1 MAEILQNRLDLQKF
15 CKNRPL
21 ALAQSWKQGRI
32 TNFDFII
39 DESIMM
45 KKFIPVMIAALVLSA
60 CSSQPTKRKST
71 PRIKATAA
79 YIPTENSAYVVFD
92 LNQKKFLEG
101 KNFNLVRPIASVT
114 KLMTAVVFLEENRY
128 GASCQT
134 QILPSDADFLK
145 GTTSPLPKNLNIAC
159 SELLKAM
166 LVRSDNY
173 AAHALAHATHLNK
186 AQFLARMNS
195 KAREIGMTQTYFG
208 DSSGLSSDNVST
220 VVDLAKLAGYA
231 ASKPEIQ
238 QLSNSPMV
246 SVYAGGQYF
255 SMKNTNKMVREQSYP
270 AMVSKTG
277 YTREAGYNLAFI
289 TQQNCNGKRIGV
301 VSLNNSSS
309 ADRVDFTETM
319 LAKYQCKANP
329 FRYDG

>member
-1 MAEILQNRLDLQKF
+1 
-15 CKNRPL
+15 
-21 ALAQSWKQGRI
+21 
-32 TNFDFII
+32 
-39 DESIMM
+39 M
-45 KKFIPVMIAALVLSA
+45 KKLIPLIIAALVLSA
-60 CSSQPTKRKST
+60 CSSQPAKKPS
-71 PRIKATAA
+71 PRIKAKAA

-92 LNQKKFLEG
+92 LKQKKFLEG

-128 GASCQT
+128 GSSCQT

-145 GTTSPLPKNLNIAC
+145 GTTSPLPKNTNIAC
-159 SELLKAM
+159 GELLKAM

-208 DSSGLSSDNVST
+208 DSSGLSADNVST

-238 QLSNSPMV
+238 QLSNSPLV
-246 SVYAGGQYF
+246 SVYAGGRYF
-255 SMKNTNKMVREQSYP
+255 SMKNTNSMVRSQSYQ
-270 AMVSKTG
+270 ALVSKTG

-289 TQQNCNGKRIGV
+289 AKGDCRGKRIGV
-301 VSLNNSSS
+301 VSLNNDNAAS
-309 ADRVDFTETM
+309 RTDFTESM
-319 LAKYQCKANP
+319 LAKYQCVPNP
-329 FRYDG
+329 YRQYD

>member
-1 MAEILQNRLDLQKF
+1 
-15 CKNRPL
+15 
-21 ALAQSWKQGRI
+21 
-32 TNFDFII
+32 
-39 DESIMM
+39 MM
-45 KKFIPVMIAALVLSA
+45 KKLIPLMITALLLSA
-60 CSSQPTKRKST
+60 CSSQPSKTPKSS
-71 PRIKATAA
+71 PRIKAAAA

-92 LNQKKFLEG
+92 LKQKKFLEG

-114 KLMTAVVFLEENRY
+114 KLMTAVVFLEENRH
-128 GASCQT
+128 GSSCQT
-134 QILPSDADFLK
+134 QILPSDADFIK
-145 GTTSPLPKNLNIAC
+145 GTTSPLPKNTNIAC

-208 DSSGLSSDNVST
+208 DSSGLSADNVST

-238 QLSNSPMV
+238 QLSNSPLV
-246 SVYAGGQYF
+246 SVYAGGRYF
-255 SMKNTNKMVREQSYP
+255 SMKNTNSMVRSQSYQ
-270 AMVSKTG
+270 ALVSKTG

-289 TQQNCNGKRIGV
+289 AKGDCRGKQIGV
-301 VSLNNSSS
+301 VSLNNSNASS
-309 ADRVDFTETM
+309 RSDFTESM
-319 LAKYQCKANP
+319 LAKYQCVPNP
-329 FRYDG
+329 YRQYD

>member
-1 MAEILQNRLDLQKF
+1 
-15 CKNRPL
+15 
-21 ALAQSWKQGRI
+21 
-32 TNFDFII
+32 
-39 DESIMM
+39 M
-45 KKFIPVMIAALVLSA
+45 KKLLPLIIAAMVLISA
-60 CSSQPTKRKST
+60 CSSQPAKKQS
-71 PRIKATAA
+71 PRIKASAA

-128 GASCQT
+128 GNSCQT

-145 GTTSPLPKNLNIAC
+145 GTTSPLPKNINIAC

-195 KAREIGMTQTYFG
+195 KAREIGMTQTYFS

-220 VVDLAKLAGYA
+220 VIDLAKLAGYA
-231 ASKPEIQ
+231 AGKKEIQ
-238 QLSNSPMV
+238 QLSNSPLV
-246 SVYAGGQYF
+246 SVYAGGQYIP
-255 SMKNTNKMVREQSYP
+255 MKNTNSMVRSQSYQ
-270 AMVSKTG
+270 ALVSKTG

-289 TQQNCNGKRIGV
+289 AKSDCKGKRIGV
-301 VSLNNSSS
+301 VSLNNSN
-309 ADRVDFTETM
+309 ATARAYFTESM
-319 LAKYQCKANP
+319 LAKYQCIANP
-329 FRYDG
+329 FRQYG